1 LSGGTLDRRRLE
13 RERWR
18 LLLRLERWL
27 EMPMVLLGFAW
38 LALLVV
44 ELTRGL
50 DARLQWLSA
59 AIWGIFV
66 FDFLLRLVLAPRR
79 LAYLRRNWLTVVA
92 LFLPALR
99 IVRVVRLVR
108 LFRVARAARG
118 LRLLKVVASLNRG
131 MRALGRSMGRRGL
144 GYVVVLTALVTLVG
158 AAGMHA
164 FERDQPGGG
173 GLDDYWSALWW
184 TAMLMTS
191 LGSEYWPRT
200 PEGRILAFLLAVY
213 AVAVLGYITAALAS
227 FFVGRDAENGQG
239 EVAGAE
245 AIESLRAEIASLR
258 MEIRRLGEPRG

>member
-1 LSGGTLDRRRLE
+1 MSGEKPAGRRLD

-27 EMPMVLLGFAW
+27 ETPMVLLGFLW
-38 LALLVV
+38 LVLLAV
-44 ELTRGL
+44 ELVRGL
-50 DARLQWLSA
+50 DARLERLSLW
-59 AIWGIFV
+59 IWGAFV
-66 FDFLLRLVLAPRR
+66 FDFVLRLVLAPRK
-79 LAYLRRNWLTVVA
+79 LVYLRRNWLTVIA

-99 IVRVVRLVR
+99 VVRVIRVVRV
-108 LFRVARAARG
+108 FRAARG
-118 LRLLKVVASLNRG
+118 LRLVKVVASLNRG

-144 GYVVVLTALVTLVG
+144 GYVAVLTGIVTLVG

-164 FERDQPGGG
+164 FERDLPGGG

-200 PEGRILAFLLAVY
+200 VEGRILAFLLAVY
-213 AVAVLGYITAALAS
+213 ALAVLGYITAALAS
-227 FFVGRDAENGQG
+227 FFVGRDAESEQG

-245 AIESLRAEIASLR
+245 AIEALRAEIASLR
-258 MEIRRLGEPRG
+258 AEIRQLGEPR

>member
-1 LSGGTLDRRRLE
+1 MKEGTLDRRRLE

-27 EMPMVLLGFAW
+27 EMPMVLLGFVW

-50 DARLQWLSA
+50 DARLEWLSA
-59 AIWGIFV
+59 AIWAVFV
-66 FDFLLRLVLAPRR
+66 FDFLLRLGLAPRR

-144 GYVVVLTALVTLVG
+144 GYVVVLTGLVTLVG

-164 FERDQPGGG
+164 FERDLPAGG

-191 LGSEYWPRT
+191 MGSEYWPRT
-200 PEGRILAFLLAVY
+200 AEGRILAFLLAVY

-227 FFVGRDAENGQG
+227 FFVGRDAQSEQG

-245 AIESLRAEIASLR
+245 AIASLHREIAALR
-258 MEIRRLGEPRG
+258 TEIRRLGEPRG

>member
-1 LSGGTLDRRRLE
+1 MSEGTPDGRRLE

-27 EMPMVLLGFAW
+27 ETPMVLLGFAW

-50 DARLQWLSA
+50 GPRLERASLW
-59 AIWGIFV
+59 IWAVFV

-118 LRLLKVVASLNRG
+118 LRLVKVVASLNRG

-144 GYVVVLTALVTLVG
+144 GYVAVLTGLVTLVG
-158 AAGMHA
+158 AAGMYA
-164 FERDQPGGG
+164 FERDVPQGGITG
-173 GLDDYWSALWW
+173 FGSALWW

-191 LGSEYWPRT
+191 MGSEYWPRT
-200 PEGRILAFLLAVY
+200 AEGRILAFLLAVY

-227 FFVGRDAENGQG
+227 FFVGRDAESGQG

-245 AIESLRAEIASLR
+245 AIEALRREIASLR
-258 MEIRRLGEPRG
+258 TEIRRQGEPRG